1 MANSITVI
9 EKQFA
14 HLRKRGIKGDISLT
28 FNITP
33 NLSSYF
39 KYQGYEI
46 EIVKKVFFKKEYVIT
61 QKGE

>member
-14 HLRKRGIKGDISLT
+14 YLRKRGVKGDISLT
-28 FNITP
+28 FDITP
-33 NLSSYF
+33 DVASYF
-39 KYQGYEI
+39 KDQGYEI
-46 EIVKKVFFKKEYVIT
+46 ETIKKGLFKKEYVIT

>member
-14 HLRKRGIKGDISLT
+14 YMRKRGVKGDISLT
-28 FNITP
+28 LDITP
-33 NLSSYF
+33 DVASYF
-39 KYQGYEI
+39 KDQGYEI
-46 EIVKKVFFKKEYVIT
+46 EIVKKGFFNKEYVIT